1 MTPSHDARSL
11 AMLVPAGLLLCSI
24 AVHGFQIVA
33 HEDDP
38 QRSGAFAMFSTIDIG
53 ATRMVLATAQD
64 GTVVLDL
71 PASLDQQVTALL
83 DHPSEE
89 AATRLAV
96 ELQGLTWTVSD
107 GTAAEGGTDT
117 FDGLRLQVVGLDSE
131 GRSFVRQV
139 LVDVVVGSGS

>member
-1 MTPSHDARSL
+1 MDPSKGARSP

-24 AVHGFQIVA
+24 AAHGFQIVA

-38 QRSGAFAMFSTIDIG
+38 QRSGAFAMFATIDVG
-53 ATRMVLATAQD
+53 ATRKVLATTAE
-64 GTVVLDL
+64 GTVVIDL
-71 PASLDQQVTALL
+71 PASLDQRTTALL

-89 AATRLAV
+89 AATRMASDLRS
-96 ELQGLTWTVSD
+96 LTWTVSD
-107 GTAAEGGTDT
+107 GAATEGGTET
-117 FDGLRLQVVGLDSE
+117 FDGLRLQVVGLDSD

>member
-1 MTPSHDARSL
+1 MKPSKGARSP

-53 ATRMVLATAQD
+53 ATRKVLATTSE

-71 PASLDQQVTALL
+71 PTSLNDRATALL

-89 AATRLAV
+89 AATRMASDLR
-96 ELQGLTWTVSD
+96 ELTWTVSG
-107 GTAAEGGTDT
+107 GTATEGGTDT
-117 FDGLRLQVVGLDSE
+117 FDALRLQVVGLDSD

-139 LVDVVVGSGS
+139 LVDVVVGSDS

>member
-1 MTPSHDARSL
+1 MKPSKGARSP

-53 ATRMVLATAQD
+53 ATRKVLATAAE

-71 PASLDQQVTALL
+71 PTSLNDRATALL
-83 DHPSEE
+83 DHPV
-89 AATRLAV
+89 R
-96 ELQGLTWTVSD
+96 
-107 GTAAEGGTDT
+107 GGGHA
-117 FDGLRLQVVGLDSE
+117 DGLRPAGAHLD
-131 GRSFVRQV
+131 RQRRN
-139 LVDVVVGSGS
+139 SH